1 MQRQAQQFD
10 TLVDNQQEDVVS
22 KRTDLKVI
30 KLLKLIQRKMATR
43 GTKKIKTLN
52 SKVEVSTQVSTI
64 VEININYMSI
74 LDFE

>member
-1 MQRQAQQFD
+1 MTHWLIIREKMLLA
-10 TLVDNQQEDVVS
+10 
-22 KRTDLKVI
+22 KRTDLQVI
-30 KLLKLIQRKMATR
+30 KLLRLIQRKMATR

-64 VEININYMSI
+64 VEINMNNMSI

>member
-1 MQRQAQQFD
+1 MTHWLIIREKMQVA
-10 TLVDNQQEDVVS
+10 
-22 KRTDLKVI
+22 KRTDLQVI

-52 SKVEVSTQVSTI
+52 SKAEVSTQVSTI
-64 VEININYMSI
+64 VEININNMSI